1 MNARI
6 IALLACL
13 WPAAA
18 LAQGF
23 GGLGGDAQGFDTP
36 KPGGAITFPADYGAH
51 KTFRT
56 EWWYVTAN
64 LTGADGASY
73 GAQWTLFRHA
83 LEPGAEKGWD
93 DRTIWMGHAAVTSA
107 TEHLFAQTMA
117 RGGVGQAGV
126 ETAPFRAFIDDWSF
140 ETKDDKLTKA
150 RLSARDANFSYV
162 LDLSSDRPLVLEG
175 ENGYSRKSEQGQASY
190 YFSQPFFTVAG
201 TLTLHGRET
210 KVTGR
215 AWMDREWSSQSLA
228 PDQTGWDWFA
238 MHLASG
244 EKVML
249 YRIRGAAP
257 YAFGNWIAADGATQ
271 PLAGNDISL
280 EPLTQTSVGARKI
293 PTRWRVRV
301 KSRGFDV
308 ETTPLNVQS
317 WMGTTIPYWEGPIS
331 FAGSQS
337 GSGYLEMTGY

>member
-1 MNARI
+1 MLARRR
-6 IALLACL
+6 AGA
-13 WPAAA
+13 
-18 LAQGF
+18 GF
-23 GGLGGDAQGFDTP
+23 WRSGRRRSGFDTP

-64 LTGADGASY
+64 LKGADGASY

-83 LEPGAEKGWD
+83 LEPGAAKGWD

-126 ETAPFRAFIDDWSF
+126 EAAPFRAFIDDWSF
-140 ETKDDKLTKA
+140 EAKDDTLTKA
-150 RLSARDANFSYV
+150 RLSARGANFSYV
-162 LDLSSDRPLVLEG
+162 LDLSSDRPMVLEG

-190 YFSQPFFTVAG
+190 YFSQPFFTVEG

-210 KVTGR
+210 KVTGQ

-238 MHLASG
+238 MHLSSG

-280 EPLTQTSVGARKI
+280 EPLNQTTVGARKI

-317 WMGTTIPYWEGPIS
+317 WMGTSIPYWEGPIS

>member
-1 MNARI
+1 MNAKI
-6 IALLACL
+6 IALLASL

-36 KPGGAITFPADYGAH
+36 KPGGAITFPADYGAQ

-64 LTGADGASY
+64 LKGADGASY

-83 LEPGAEKGWD
+83 LEPGAAKGWD

-126 ETAPFRAFIDDWSF
+126 VAAPFQAFIDDWTF
-140 ETKDDKLTKA
+140 DAKDDALTKA
-150 RLSARDANFSYV
+150 RLSARGANFSYD

-210 KVTGR
+210 KVTGQ
-215 AWMDREWSSQSLA
+215 AWMDREWLA

-238 MHLASG
+238 LHLSGG

-280 EPLTQTSVGARKI
+280 EPLTQTTVGARKI